1 MKVYKF
7 TAVFIPEKDKN
18 FPNVY
23 TVEVPALP
31 GCLSCG
37 DSLLEARYNIRE
49 AIELYLECQIED
61 DRPVP
66 EDKKTRLPKGAHA
79 EEITVGIEFKV
90 QAGFERKMSLAYAR

>member
-1 MKVYKF
+1 M
-7 TAVFIPEKDKN
+7 ADAE
-18 FPNVY
+18 
-23 TVEVPALP
+23 L
-31 GCLSCG
+31 
-37 DSLLEARYNIRE
+37 LLEEVATYLKPQDVEHIRE